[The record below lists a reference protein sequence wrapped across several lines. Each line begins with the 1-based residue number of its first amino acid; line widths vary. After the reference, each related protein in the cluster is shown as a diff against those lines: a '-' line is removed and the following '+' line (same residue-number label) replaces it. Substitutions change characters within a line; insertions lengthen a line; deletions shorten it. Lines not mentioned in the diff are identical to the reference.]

1 MQHAKIS
8 LTAEYGWLSRTP
20 IDLSRTTYPRGSIYQ
35 SPLNWLMEVTGLAVG
50 FVGLAGVFSTCVDC
64 YQLLRRGVELD
75 KDYKILETK
84 FNNQELRFVAWERAC
99 GLSDGRVRDDRL
111 EDSELQAALYATLEC
126 IKDLFRDE
134 RTLKKRYGLRPCEI
148 STQPLLTTRENVAT
162 GGLARAALGEKFVEL
177 VQHLKGFN
185 DDLESLTR
193 TTGVPRRQ
201 RIIVEY
207 EIEEIDDMETPDEI
221 AVAAQQGSDLV
232 SDTASQR
239 LSILQNESTRTSS
252 IRASTDTFN
261 TGSFHTAR
269 SNFSLDLV
277 RPWTEAGSSSAD
289 VTAGGENPEST
300 TGITA
305 TRSQDQSAALEPV
318 VQRLK
323 CVAVGDAGCGKTQLL
338 SAIAGRLTPGNYIP
352 TVFDNYAIRCNIS
365 ENDESR
371 TLHLGLFDTAGQEG
385 YPKLRPLTYAETDVF
400 VVCIAADVSMER
412 FKASVEDEWVAEIR
426 RFCPGVPFAV
436 ASIHNDWDD
445 ADDIPG
451 ALLSIDPEQRINL
464 AREIGAFGYFD
475 IWPCTRIR
483 VDQTFTEI
491 VGAAVAYNEA
501 QKRWQRP
508 QRPQSRRRSL
518 LNRLLTIRE

>member
-1 MQHAKIS
+1 MH
-8 LTAEYGWLSRTP
+8 R
-20 IDLSRTTYPRGSIYQ
+20 
-35 SPLNWLMEVTGLAVG
+35 
-50 FVGLAGVFSTCVDC
+50 
-64 YQLLRRGVELD
+64 LLRADQDGVELD
-75 KDYKILETK
+75 KGYKILETK
-84 FNNQELRFVAWERAC
+84 FNNQELRFVAWGRAC
-99 GLSDGRVRDDRL
+99 GLSDGRNA
-111 EDSELQAALYATLEC
+111 SETY
-126 IKDLFRDE
+126 FWDE

-148 STQPLLTTRENVAT
+148 STRPLLTTGENVAT
-162 GGLARAALGEKFVEL
+162 GEKFIEL
-177 VQHLKGFN
+177 VQHLKDFN
-185 DDLESLTR
+185 DDLESLPR

-201 RIIVEY
+201 RIIIEY
-207 EIEEIDDMETPDEI
+207 EIEEIDDMEILDEI
-221 AVAAQQGSDLV
+221 AVAGQQGSDLL

-289 VTAGGENPEST
+289 VNTGGKGPEST

-305 TRSQDQSAALEPV
+305 TRTQDQSAPFEPV

-323 CVAVGDAGCGKTQLL
+323 CVAVGNAGCGKTQLL
-338 SAIAGRLTPGNYIP
+338 SAIAGRLTLGNYIP

-385 YPKLRPLTYAETDVF
+385 YPSLRPLTYAETDVF
-400 VVCIAADVSMER
+400 VVCIAADASMER
-412 FKASVEDEWVAEIR
+412 FKASVEDGWVAEIR

-483 VDQTFTEI
+483 VDEAFTE
-491 VGAAVAYNEA
+491 VMQPLGAAIAYNEA

>member
-1 MQHAKIS
+1 MRRLLPADQEGGSNWIRITRSLRPSSTTRNCVSSPGEEHAGC
-8 LTAEYGWLSRTP
+8 GWT
-20 IDLSRTTYPRGSIYQ
+20 
-35 SPLNWLMEVTGLAVG
+35 
-50 FVGLAGVFSTCVDC
+50 
-64 YQLLRRGVELD
+64 
-75 KDYKILETK
+75 
-84 FNNQELRFVAWERAC
+84 
-99 GLSDGRVRDDRL
+99 
-111 EDSELQAALYATLEC
+111 EC

-148 STQPLLTTRENVAT
+148 STQPLLTTGENVAT
-162 GGLARAALGEKFVEL
+162 GGLARAALGSFFSLKRQQRSSGVLGSAAWAINDREKFVEL
-177 VQHLKGFN
+177 VQHLKDFN

-193 TTGVPRRQ
+193 TTAVPRRQ

-207 EIEEIDDMETPDEI
+207 EIEEIDDMETLDEI

-239 LSILQNESTRTSS
+239 LSILQNESTCTSS

-269 SNFSLDLV
+269 SNFSLDL
-277 RPWTEAGSSSAD
+277 
-289 VTAGGENPEST
+289 
-300 TGITA
+300 
-305 TRSQDQSAALEPV
+305 DQPAPLEPV

-338 SAIAGRLTPGNYIP
+338 SAIAGRLTLGNYIP

-365 ENDESR
+365 EKDESR
-371 TLHLGLFDTAGQEG
+371 TLHLGLFDIAGQG
-385 YPKLRPLTYAETDVF
+385 YPRLRPLTYAETDVF
-400 VVCIAADVSMER
+400 VVCIAADASMER
-412 FKASVEDEWVAEIR
+412 FKASVEDGWLAEIR

-483 VDQTFTEI
+483 VDQAFTEI
-491 VGAAVAYNEA
+491 IRAAVAYNEA
-501 QKRWQRP
+501 QKR
-508 QRPQSRRRSL
+508 
-518 LNRLLTIRE
+518 